1 MASAVPTHTHSH
13 PNGDGFSAATH
24 GHTHEI
30 LSGPG
35 SYTAREMP
43 LTEGRDWK
51 ERAFTVGIGG
61 YVSPSFSFLHWK
73 ECSEE
78 EEAKSSLS
86 LDRYQKAS
94 ADVGFTGGWVTGRS
108 GQARRR

>member
-1 MASAVPTHTHSH
+1 MASSLPTHTHDDTAPHTHSH
-13 PNGDGFSAATH
+13 PNGHGFDPATH

-43 LTEGRDWK
+43 LMEGRDWK

-61 YVSPSFSFLHWK
+61 YVFYPPLLP
-73 ECSEE
+73 C
-78 EEAKSSLS
+78 
-86 LDRYQKAS
+86 
-94 ADVGFTGGWVTGRS
+94 TGRK
-108 GQARRR
+108 AMRRKRATREHER

>member
-1 MASAVPTHTHSH
+1 MASPLPIHTQAPTHTDTPPHTHSH
-13 PNGDGFSAATH
+13 PDGDPFSAGSH

-61 YVSPSFSFLHWK
+61 
-73 ECSEE
+73 
-78 EEAKSSLS
+78 
-86 LDRYQKAS
+86 
-94 ADVGFTGGWVTGRS
+94 
-108 GQARRR
+108 